1 MNIVIFGCGQAGRMV
16 LNWLPAGNNPVA
28 YADNDPRK
36 WGTYICQVPVIP
48 PSDLLSFQ
56 PDLVWI
62 AVVNREAS
70 LSIERQLRGLGYHGL
85 IQSLTPL
92 RERLD
97 LRLACL
103 RLLAEQIRDRGLPGA
118 AAGKTALFTTCWR
131 AWPLQ
136 PVCWLSCSSARGWEL
151 RQPAGKPHPLPR
163 PLPQAPTAP
172 LKTDSQVWTWK
183 QPPPKPARK
192 RPLCRRRFPGTFAW

>member
-70 LSIERQLRGLGYHGL
+70 LSIEHFGNILH
-85 IQSLTPL
+85 
-92 RERLD
+92 
-97 LRLACL
+97 
-103 RLLAEQIRDRGLPGA
+103 
-118 AAGKTALFTTCWR
+118 
-131 AWPLQ
+131 
-136 PVCWLSCSSARGWEL
+136 L
-151 RQPAGKPHPLPR
+151 RQG
-163 PLPQAPTAP
+163 QA
-172 LKTDSQVWTWK
+172 
-183 QPPPKPARK
+183 
-192 RPLCRRRFPGTFAW
+192 